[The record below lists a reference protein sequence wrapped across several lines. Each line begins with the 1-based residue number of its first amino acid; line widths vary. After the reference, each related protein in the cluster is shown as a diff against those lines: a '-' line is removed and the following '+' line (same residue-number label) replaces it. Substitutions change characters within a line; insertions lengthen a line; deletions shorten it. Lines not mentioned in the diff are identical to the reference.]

1 MPNKNSKVQPS
12 SESGNA
18 AKLLVIGSGF
28 SIWESYTDE
37 QLKQK
42 LEQMRNEHEYLTDA
56 IGKAETELFYR
67 SNPEC
72 RRS

>member
-1 MPNKNSKVQPS
+1 MSKTEDKPQPQH
-12 SESGNA
+12 A
-18 AKLLVIGSGF
+18 AKLLVIGSGL

-37 QLKQK
+37 QLKDR

-72 RRS
+72 RQS